1 MKKLLCM
8 WMVVCGLLL
17 IPGNMKGQ
25 SLKDILNSSAVK
37 NAVTS
42 VTGGKAVTFE
52 NLQGTWMY
60 VNPALQLEGD
70 NALKNVAGSLAATE
84 AEKKMKEY
92 CAKVGIVEG
101 VFNYVFNSDSTF
113 TSALKRG
120 SLKGTYSVS
129 PEDKTVTLRYTVGN
143 KKLTVSTL
151 TAHVVLS
158 GNELT
163 LLFNADKLLKFL
175 STVSSISSNTTL
187 KAINKLAS
195 EYDGGVCLVFR
206 LAVDDYH
213 RYSYVDDGQIVGH
226 KKIKGIF
233 HTVNPI
239 ANDICPIYKM
249 NSREYCLVKN
259 EKLGTVLMMEVGALM
274 VGKIRNY
281 KKERCQVKRGEEK
294 GRFEFGGS
302 TVVLLL
308 EPDKVLPDSDLIRNT
323 LQGAETI
330 VKMGERI
337 GGVI

>member
-129 PEDKTVTLRYTVGN
+129 PEDKTVTLRYTVGFSC
-143 KKLTVSTL
+143 LTVSTL

-195 EYDGGVCLVFR
+195 EYDGMMLGFDL
-206 LAVDDYH
+206 
-213 RYSYVDDGQIVGH
+213 
-226 KKIKGIF
+226 KK
-233 HTVNPI
+233 
-239 ANDICPIYKM
+239 
-249 NSREYCLVKN
+249 
-259 EKLGTVLMMEVGALM
+259 
-274 VGKIRNY
+274 
-281 KKERCQVKRGEEK
+281 
-294 GRFEFGGS
+294 
-302 TVVLLL
+302 
-308 EPDKVLPDSDLIRNT
+308 
-323 LQGAETI
+323 
-330 VKMGERI
+330 
-337 GGVI
+337 

>member
-8 WMVVCGLLL
+8 WMAVCGLLL

-42 VTGGKAVTFE
+42 VPGGKAVTFE

-129 PEDKTVTLRYTVGN
+129 PEDKTVTLRYTVDN

-195 EYDGGVCLVFR
+195 EYDGMMLGFDL
-206 LAVDDYH
+206 
-213 RYSYVDDGQIVGH
+213 
-226 KKIKGIF
+226 KK
-233 HTVNPI
+233 
-239 ANDICPIYKM
+239 
-249 NSREYCLVKN
+249 
-259 EKLGTVLMMEVGALM
+259 
-274 VGKIRNY
+274 
-281 KKERCQVKRGEEK
+281 
-294 GRFEFGGS
+294 
-302 TVVLLL
+302 
-308 EPDKVLPDSDLIRNT
+308 
-323 LQGAETI
+323 
-330 VKMGERI
+330 
-337 GGVI
+337 

>member
-8 WMVVCGLLL
+8 WLAVCGLLL

-129 PEDKTVTLRYTVGN
+129 PEDKTVTLRYTVDN

-195 EYDGGVCLVFR
+195 EYDGMMLGFDL
-206 LAVDDYH
+206 
-213 RYSYVDDGQIVGH
+213 
-226 KKIKGIF
+226 KK
-233 HTVNPI
+233 
-239 ANDICPIYKM
+239 
-249 NSREYCLVKN
+249 
-259 EKLGTVLMMEVGALM
+259 
-274 VGKIRNY
+274 
-281 KKERCQVKRGEEK
+281 
-294 GRFEFGGS
+294 
-302 TVVLLL
+302 
-308 EPDKVLPDSDLIRNT
+308 
-323 LQGAETI
+323 
-330 VKMGERI
+330 
-337 GGVI
+337 

>member
-143 KKLTVSTL
+143 KNLTVSTL

-195 EYDGGVCLVFR
+195 EYDGMMLGFDL
-206 LAVDDYH
+206 
-213 RYSYVDDGQIVGH
+213 
-226 KKIKGIF
+226 KK
-233 HTVNPI
+233 
-239 ANDICPIYKM
+239 
-249 NSREYCLVKN
+249 
-259 EKLGTVLMMEVGALM
+259 
-274 VGKIRNY
+274 
-281 KKERCQVKRGEEK
+281 
-294 GRFEFGGS
+294 
-302 TVVLLL
+302 
-308 EPDKVLPDSDLIRNT
+308 
-323 LQGAETI
+323 
-330 VKMGERI
+330 
-337 GGVI
+337 

>member
-120 SLKGTYSVS
+120 SLKGTYSVN

-151 TAHVVLS
+151 TANVVLS

-195 EYDGGVCLVFR
+195 EYDGMMLGFDL
-206 LAVDDYH
+206 
-213 RYSYVDDGQIVGH
+213 
-226 KKIKGIF
+226 KK
-233 HTVNPI
+233 
-239 ANDICPIYKM
+239 
-249 NSREYCLVKN
+249 
-259 EKLGTVLMMEVGALM
+259 
-274 VGKIRNY
+274 
-281 KKERCQVKRGEEK
+281 
-294 GRFEFGGS
+294 
-302 TVVLLL
+302 
-308 EPDKVLPDSDLIRNT
+308 
-323 LQGAETI
+323 
-330 VKMGERI
+330 
-337 GGVI
+337 

>member
-120 SLKGTYSVS
+120 SLKGTYSVN

-143 KKLTVSTL
+143 KKLIVSTL

-195 EYDGGVCLVFR
+195 EYDGMMLGFDL
-206 LAVDDYH
+206 
-213 RYSYVDDGQIVGH
+213 
-226 KKIKGIF
+226 KK
-233 HTVNPI
+233 
-239 ANDICPIYKM
+239 
-249 NSREYCLVKN
+249 
-259 EKLGTVLMMEVGALM
+259 
-274 VGKIRNY
+274 
-281 KKERCQVKRGEEK
+281 
-294 GRFEFGGS
+294 
-302 TVVLLL
+302 
-308 EPDKVLPDSDLIRNT
+308 
-323 LQGAETI
+323 
-330 VKMGERI
+330 
-337 GGVI
+337 

>member
-8 WMVVCGLLL
+8 WMAVCGLLL

-129 PEDKTVTLRYTVGN
+129 PEDKTVTLRYTVSN

-195 EYDGGVCLVFR
+195 EYDGMMLGFDL
-206 LAVDDYH
+206 
-213 RYSYVDDGQIVGH
+213 
-226 KKIKGIF
+226 KK
-233 HTVNPI
+233 
-239 ANDICPIYKM
+239 
-249 NSREYCLVKN
+249 
-259 EKLGTVLMMEVGALM
+259 
-274 VGKIRNY
+274 
-281 KKERCQVKRGEEK
+281 
-294 GRFEFGGS
+294 
-302 TVVLLL
+302 
-308 EPDKVLPDSDLIRNT
+308 
-323 LQGAETI
+323 
-330 VKMGERI
+330 
-337 GGVI
+337 